1 MITAAFPRPLVR
13 HVAGLSGEVPRGDA
27 CGDNTTLCAAIKAA
41 PASPNVAVDRGPE
54 EAGGIHLLE
63 EGCCILLVTQQ
74 RMFDLPPVAIGKMM
88 HKYNQD
94 STVIHI
100 ARPSQL

>member
-13 HVAGLSGEVPRGDA
+13 HVAGLSGEVHGEMRVG
-27 CGDNTTLCAAIKAA
+27 TTLPSALRSKRLLLH
-41 PASPNVAVDRGPE
+41 PTWPWTGGPE

-88 HKYNQD
+88 HKYNQN